1 MHIPS
6 TYPHTHVHVH
16 TQTHKCKTSRTCE
29 RTCEH
34 TCELLSIMD
43 TSIASRTTVSKF
55 LMFSLA
61 DAGCPGSILSG
72 QLDPRTW
79 KSEKH

>member
-6 TYPHTHVHVH
+6 TYPHTHVHVYTH
-16 TQTHKCKTSRTCE
+16 THKCKTS

-43 TSIASRTTVSKF
+43 TSIASRITVSKF
-55 LMFSLA
+55 LMSLLLMQ
-61 DAGCPGSILSG
+61 DALVPYSQDS
-72 QLDPRTW
+72 
-79 KSEKH
+79 